1 MTDNIVSE
9 KPRGMETLALLRD
22 ECSALAS
29 ALARAMSGYTY
40 QELAELR
47 RRARELAGSL
57 GLFGGFWPSRQETT
71 GSIDEQIEKFLDE
84 DAAALA
90 EWNGALRAEL
100 YRAGRELEDE
110 RIAGARLRDEL
121 KARDEEH
128 SRTVV
133 ALESARSELESLRG
147 QVGRP

>member
-1 MTDNIVSE
+1 MTDDTLSSE

-22 ECSALAS
+22 ECRALSSALDN
-29 ALARAMSGYTY
+29 AMGGYSY

-57 GLFGGFWPSRQETT
+57 GLFGGFWPSRKETT

-90 EWNGALRAEL
+90 QWNGALREEL
-100 YRAGRELEDE
+100 YRAGRELEDA
-110 RIAGARLRDEL
+110 RIEGARLRDEL
-121 KARDEEH
+121 KQRSEEH

-133 ALESARSELESLRG
+133 ELETLRG